1 MAYPYNF
8 LQGPQFLAMGFS
20 NLLSGGP
27 VMLMPQM
34 QFPEANYR
42 DCADVSDET
51 DDEDC
56 DEDKRTL
63 FCANLDERVTEDLLH
78 EVFLQA
84 GPIERTHIPKD
95 KAGRS
100 RLFGFITYVHR
111 CSAFYALKLLQ
122 GLNLYRKTVSV
133 RFTNATPQKRQ
144 AGTPPKDCEA
154 DKKRRNNDNQA
165 LRGENYQT
173 FYDPA
178 MNVSQTDPNRL
189 RDWILGT
196 APKHK
201 ERTSKNPFH
210 SESTTS
216 RDKHSGDSG
225 NNCDDRSSKCREREH
240 GRRRDEDYKRSG
252 GADNNRRNYH
262 QNNRGKN
269 ASKSSVVIVMQ
280 QVLIF
285 ISTNKTLFLVDTTAS
300 YTFNSTVKKPEHLL
314 LKINLS
320 SEWCGCG
327 CLNVNKFHEVN

>member
-8 LQGPQFLAMGFS
+8 LQGPQFLAMGFN
-20 NLLSGGP
+20 NLLPSGP

-34 QFPEANYR
+34 QFPEVNYR
-42 DCADVSDET
+42 DCVDVSEET
-51 DDEDC
+51 DEEDC

-95 KAGRS
+95 KTGRS

-111 CSAFYALKLLQ
+111 CSAFYALKLLH
-122 GLNLYRKTVSV
+122 GLNLHRKTVSV

-144 AGTPPKDCEA
+144 AGTPPKDCEG
-154 DKKRRNNDNQA
+154 DKKRRSNDNQA
-165 LRGENYQT
+165 LRGENYQS

-178 MNVSQTDPNRL
+178 MNAPHTDPNRL

-196 APKHK
+196 SPKHK

-225 NNCDDRSSKCREREH
+225 NNCDNDRSSKCREREH
-240 GRRRDEDYKRSG
+240 GRRRDEDCKRSG
-252 GADNNRRNYH
+252 GANNNRGNYH
-262 QNNRGKN
+262 QNSRGKSGHQSS
-269 ASKSSVVIVMQ
+269 SKRR
-280 QVLIF
+280 
-285 ISTNKTLFLVDTTAS
+285 
-300 YTFNSTVKKPEHLL
+300 
-314 LKINLS
+314 
-320 SEWCGCG
+320 
-327 CLNVNKFHEVN
+327 